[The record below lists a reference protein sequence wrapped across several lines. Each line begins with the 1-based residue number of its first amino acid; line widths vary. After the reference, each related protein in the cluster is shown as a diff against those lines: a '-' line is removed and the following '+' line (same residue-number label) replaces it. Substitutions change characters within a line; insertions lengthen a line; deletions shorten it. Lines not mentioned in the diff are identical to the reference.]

1 MRADGKPQMSQ
12 ALEPIRLAG
21 APVGG
26 AGIAAGATAVAE
38 TVATEQ
44 QAPVP
49 SCYHCGEPC
58 DRGAFEAEGHAFCC
72 AGCQT
77 VFSLLAENGL
87 NDFYR
92 WGERPGVRVA
102 RPARPERWAFLDDPE
117 VARRLLDYRDDRIAR
132 VTFHLPAIHC
142 VACVWL
148 LENLFRLHPGIG
160 RSRVNFARREV
171 LITFTPE
178 RIGLG
183 EVAALLERLGYEP
196 ALTLAELD
204 RPAPE
209 PRRRL
214 ARQIAVAGF
223 AFGNIMLFS
232 LPLYLGLDS
241 LSGPAFQTLFG
252 ALSLLLA
259 FPVLVY
265 SASDYWRSAL
275 ASLRQRMLTLDVPI
289 AAGLAALYAQSAAE
303 ILTRSGEGYLD
314 SLAGLVFFL
323 LCGRAFQ
330 QKTHDRLGF
339 DRDYRGFFPLAAV
352 RRTSAGE
359 ETVSISRLAVGD
371 RLVIRHGELIPAD
384 AKLVSGPGLIDYSFV
399 TGESEPVERSAGDHL
414 YAGGRQAGGAI
425 EVETVKPVS
434 QSYLTSLWNDDAF
447 RKRRQDTFESLTNR
461 YSRRFTRLIIAIAA
475 GAAVGWSLSG
485 EPGRGL
491 KAFTSVLIVACPC
504 ALALAA
510 PFTLG
515 TAQRLL
521 ARRGIFLRN
530 SQVLETIAQID
541 TLALDKTG
549 TLTAAE
555 ASGVDFRGRPLDP
568 SEGVLIAALC
578 RQSAHPHARRIVRAL
593 GDPVDRPPVVDFVE
607 MPGQGIAGRV
617 AGRRVVAGSA
627 AWLAVRGIPADP
639 GWLPGG
645 STVLV
650 AIDGAYR
657 GAMVLENRL
666 RPRVDHLLPELARRF
681 EIALLSG
688 DNARE
693 RDRFAALFGG
703 QARLHFN
710 LSPQDKLAFI
720 RRLQEG
726 GRRVMMVGDGLND
739 AGALRQG
746 DVGIAVVEG
755 VGKFSPA
762 SDVILDAAMVPALGR
777 LLDFGRRGAT
787 VVRIGFAISA
797 AYNVVGV
804 SIAAMG
810 ILSPLICAILMPLS
824 SLTVVLFAVGATRVA
839 ARRSGL
845 PSSAV
850 DPGPS
855 PAANPSAVPGAVGTA

>member
-1 MRADGKPQMSQ
+1 MRTDLKPRMSH
-12 ALEPIRLAG
+12 ALESIQLAG
-21 APVGG
+21 APAGG
-26 AGIAAGATAVAE
+26 ASPATGASPGSEPAASRARV
-38 TVATEQ
+38 
-44 QAPVP
+44 PVP

-58 DRGAFEAEGHAFCC
+58 DRGAFEADGHAFCC
-72 AGCQT
+72 AGCRT
-77 VFSLLAENGL
+77 VFSLLSENGL

-92 WGERPGVRVA
+92 WGERPGIRVA
-102 RPARPERWAFLDDPE
+102 RPARPERWTFLDDPE
-117 VARRLLDYRDDRIAR
+117 VARRLLDFQNDRIAR

-171 LITFTPE
+171 SITFTPGQI
-178 RIGLG
+178 RLG

-209 PRRRL
+209 PHRKL

-241 LSGPAFQTLFG
+241 LSGPAFQALFG
-252 ALSLLLA
+252 NLSLLLA
-259 FPVLVY
+259 LPVLVY

-275 ASLRQRMLTLDVPI
+275 ASLRQRTLTLDVPI
-289 AAGLAALYAQSAAE
+289 AAGLVALYAQSAGE

-352 RRTSAGE
+352 RRTPAGE
-359 ETVSISRLAVGD
+359 ETVSISRLTVGD

-384 AKLVSGPGLIDYSFV
+384 ARLVSGPGLVDYSFV
-399 TGESEPVERSAGDHL
+399 TGESEPVERQEGDHL

-434 QSYLTSLWNDDAF
+434 QSYLTSLWNDEAF
-447 RKRRQDTFESLTNR
+447 RKPRADTFESLTNR
-461 YSRRFTRLIIAIAA
+461 YSRRFTLLIIAIAA
-475 GAAVGWSLSG
+475 GAAMGWSLSG
-485 EPGRGL
+485 DAGRGL

-515 TAQRLL
+515 TAQRCL
-521 ARRGIFLRN
+521 ARLGIFLRN
-530 SQVLETIAQID
+530 SEVLETIARID

-555 ASGVDFRGRPLDP
+555 ASGVGFHGRALEA
-568 SEGVLIAALC
+568 SEAGWIAALC

-607 MPGQGIAGRV
+607 IPGQGIAGMV
-617 AGRRVVAGSA
+617 AGRRWVAGSA
-627 AWLAVRGIPADP
+627 AWLAARGVSADP
-639 GWLPGG
+639 GGLPGG

-650 AIDGAYR
+650 AVDGAYR
-657 GAMVLENRL
+657 GALVLENRL
-666 RPRVDHLLPELARRF
+666 RPRVDHLVPELARRF
-681 EIALLSG
+681 ELALLSG

-693 RDRFAALFGG
+693 RDRFAALFGTR
-703 QARLHFN
+703 ARLHFN

-746 DVGIAVVEG
+746 DVGVAVVEG
-755 VGKFSPA
+755 VGRFSPA
-762 SDVILDAAMVPALGR
+762 SDVILDAPMVPALGR
-777 LLDFGRRGAT
+777 LLDFAGRAAT
-787 VVRIGFAISA
+787 VVRIGFGISA

-804 SIAAMG
+804 SIAASG

-824 SLTVVLFAVGATRVA
+824 SLTVVLFAVGATRTA
-839 ARRSGL
+839 ARWSGL
-845 PSSAV
+845 PRAA
-850 DPGPS
+850 DPGSPPTPGTFAAPS
-855 PAANPSAVPGAVGTA
+855 EARTT